1 LGGARRIEDGF
12 LAISSP
18 CAAATADR
26 SPVDIHAALICL
38 DQSKGTLKR
47 LIGRDDGETQEQ
59 YVRRMS
65 ENGVNGY
72 VKPVL
77 PSLVEFYDRIATL
90 EAQVAE
96 LQSKSQ

>member
-1 LGGARRIEDGF
+1 LSQRARF
-12 LAISSP
+12 LALSCIT
-18 CAAATADR
+18 CGRGGR
-26 SPVDIHAALICL
+26 SGTVDVHAAPICK
-38 DQSKGTLKR
+38 DQSMGMLKR

-65 ENGVNGY
+65 ESGVNGY

-90 EAQVAE
+90 EAQVAA